1 VGAEKNQWTSQAVG
15 FVLISDAF
23 GINSRTCIG
32 ELMPPVVVKNPQSLK
47 QLLGREIRV
56 AEWFRVTQERIEQ
69 FAEATDD
76 RQWIHADRV
85 RASNELPYGS
95 TIAYRFLTL
104 SLISRF
110 LKEVFQIQSPARLTV
125 NYGLNRVRFPAAVR
139 ADSRIRARIALLA
152 LKELSE
158 AVEAIYSVTVESK
171 ESDKPGCVAEWIVR
185 RYC

>member
-1 VGAEKNQWTSQAVG
+1 
-15 FVLISDAF
+15 
-23 GINSRTCIG
+23 
-32 ELMPPVVVKNPQSLK
+32 
-47 QLLGREIRV
+47 
-56 AEWFRVTQERIEQ
+56 
-69 FAEATDD
+69 
-76 RQWIHADRV
+76 
-85 RASNELPYGS
+85 
-95 TIAYRFLTL
+95 
-104 SLISRF
+104 
-110 LKEVFQIQSPARLTV
+110 VFQIQSPARLTV